1 MTNETN
7 ALIFAGDLYVEFK
20 DPATGVFSAIE
31 SMEIEKFEIKANNER
46 KEKLSRRKATFNQPY
61 VSYGLPQPSD
71 FAITFGEVTGRIFAM
86 MLAAKV
92 EDLSLAAA
100 AFADVE
106 VTTVADVWVPT
117 GKTYINKTGFTVKN
131 AAGDVTYV
139 LGTDY
144 AMDWELGL
152 IKRLSGSAIAA
163 PVKLSGNTEAV
174 AGMRLKGA
182 QNYNQVM
189 RLKLNGINLVTQ
201 RRMILQAP
209 QGSVA
214 SETAYDFMSGDFA
227 SADLTGRLEIADG
240 WDCPYLLDYL
250 N

>member
-1 MTNETN
+1 MTTETN

-20 DPATGVFSAIE
+20 DPTTGVFSAIE
-31 SMEIEKFEIKANNER
+31 SLEVEKFEIKTNNER
-46 KEKLSRRKATFNQPY
+46 KEKLSRRKATYNQPY

-71 FAITFGEVTGRIFAM
+71 FAITFGEVTGRIFAL
-86 MLAAKV
+86 MLAASV
-92 EDLSLAAA
+92 ENLSAAA
-100 AFADVE
+100 APFTDVE
-106 VTTVADVWVPT
+106 VTTVEDVWVPT
-117 GKTYINKTGFTVKN
+117 GKTYISKSGFTVKN
-131 AAGDVTYV
+131 SAGDVTYV

-152 IKRLSGSAIAA
+152 IKRLPGSAISAA
-163 PVKLSGNTEAV
+163 VKLAGTTEAIT
-174 AGMRLKGA
+174 GMRLKGA

-189 RLKLNGINLVTQ
+189 RLKLNGINLVTK

-227 SADLTGRLEIADG
+227 SAALTGRLEIASG

-250 N
+250 D